1 MAATFTWTQSN
12 GSSETV
18 TDLGQSGNLFNFKT
32 ADTAVASDYSSY
44 PIIAG
49 ENSMSVY
56 LRGKFTGSFNKIDN
70 LKFWMSTG
78 FLPSTGLSVVAGLN
92 NISYST
98 PSTTS
103 TGDDPVPTSEPPSAN
118 LTIGG
123 SLSGE
128 LTSSGYTDYIR
139 LQLQTTVDAAPG
151 DTSLATFTLQY
162 DEQ

>member
-1 MAATFTWTQSN
+1 
-12 GSSETV
+12 
-18 TDLGQSGNLFNFKT
+18 
-32 ADTAVASDYSSY
+32 
-44 PIIAG
+44 
-49 ENSMSVY
+49 
-56 LRGKFTGSFNKIDN
+56 
-70 LKFWMSTG
+70 MSTG